1 NTVISGA
8 RVTFAS
14 ANSGIASVDA
24 TGLVTSRRNGL
35 TRVAVTSND
44 VTDSIT
50 VRVAQQPA
58 RLEVI
63 QDTVTFTALNAVQRV
78 PVRLLDSLG
87 NTIDGSPISVTSSF
101 PAMIAVTTDGSL
113 KALQVGA
120 TTLTV
125 RSAVDSAR

>member
-1 NTVISGA
+1 
-8 RVTFAS
+8 
-14 ANSGIASVDA
+14 
-24 TGLVTSRRNGL
+24 
-35 TRVAVTSND
+35 
-44 VTDSIT
+44 
-50 VRVAQQPA
+50 
-58 RLEVI
+58 VI

-78 PVRLLDSLG
+78 PVRVLDSLG

-125 RSAVDSAR
+125 RSAVDSARLTAVVRQQPARIALNVDSIAFDAFDEKLLINPVLLDSLGSRISDTVPRLAISDTSVAR